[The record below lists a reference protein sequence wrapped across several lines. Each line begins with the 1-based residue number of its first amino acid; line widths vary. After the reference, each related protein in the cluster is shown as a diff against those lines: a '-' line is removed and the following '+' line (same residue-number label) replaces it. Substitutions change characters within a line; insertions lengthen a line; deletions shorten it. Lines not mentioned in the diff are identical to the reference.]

1 MGGEHLTQQIGKE
14 RRQDDAAGTPVLR
27 IDLGR
32 LAVDV
37 LVLRLHEDPAPLP
50 LILKDEMVAAQA
62 DDLGDAQP
70 AIGDRQDE
78 GVADNAAH
86 LLGVAGQ
93 QQSLARGGE
102 DGLVFA
108 LLALVLAAP
117 PRLERGH
124 RVVAADLGGDGIVE
138 HDPHHRHDALHVPG
152 LVVGAQLLLPRLDG
166 HLGHVGHR
174 NVLPAG
180 EDHGSQTLPVRLVA
194 AIGQLHGL
202 DPQLRPLS
210 DGDAAVSRIE
220 ERLAANVRLKAF
232 RILLSVAFLAE
243 GLLVVVPGNGSPRAV
258 RLQIA
263 ATPALLAVPVLAAV
277 FGIRHGSPR
286 VAQLLGSAERAPA
299 WG

>member
-37 LVLRLHEDPAPLP
+37 LVLRLHEDPASLP

-117 PRLERGH
+117 PRLDNARM
-124 RVVAADLGGDGIVE
+124 
-138 HDPHHRHDALHVPG
+138 
-152 LVVGAQLLLPRLDG
+152 GAGRSAQ
-166 HLGHVGHR
+166 
-174 NVLPAG
+174 
-180 EDHGSQTLPVRLVA
+180 
-194 AIGQLHGL
+194 
-202 DPQLRPLS
+202 
-210 DGDAAVSRIE
+210 
-220 ERLAANVRLKAF
+220 
-232 RILLSVAFLAE
+232 
-243 GLLVVVPGNGSPRAV
+243 RA
-258 RLQIA
+258 
-263 ATPALLAVPVLAAV
+263 
-277 FGIRHGSPR
+277 R
-286 VAQLLGSAERAPA
+286 VATGPKSMIPR
-299 WG
+299 